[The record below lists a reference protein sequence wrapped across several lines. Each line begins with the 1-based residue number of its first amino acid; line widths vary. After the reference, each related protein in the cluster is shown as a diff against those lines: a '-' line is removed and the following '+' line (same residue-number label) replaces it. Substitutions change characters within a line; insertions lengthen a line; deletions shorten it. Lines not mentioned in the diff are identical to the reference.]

1 MRYALVL
8 SFVAALLGG
17 CASHKPEDFNGIWI
31 NQNAI
36 DAAAKGGNLRQAL
49 QSNGPNL
56 EWRINTA
63 ANQALVT
70 SGFELSEAKLQ
81 PADKGWNA
89 VFYPNYSIG
98 LTLDGD
104 ELVQAASENDPEQR
118 FHKADKPQLDA
129 PPRTTFELAL
139 YEAYLKGDWSI
150 VEGPGQGATMKF
162 SPNGSLEGMPNL
174 DRYALCLDGDCA
186 TMTQAACTAQGGT
199 FRGVGTTCANAG
211 CPQPTGACCF
221 SGGFCL
227 SLTQANCAG
236 AGGSWA
242 GAFTTCADNNGN
254 GQADICEPPC
264 IADFNGDG
272 FVDFFDYDD
281 YVNCFETGVCP
292 PGTSADFNGDGFAD
306 FFDYDDF
313 VRSFESGC

>member
-36 DAAAKGGNLRQAL
+36 NAAAKGGNLRQAL

-81 PADKGWNA
+81 AADKGWNA

-118 FHKADKPQLDA
+118 FHKADKPLLDA

-139 YEAYLKGDWSI
+139 YEAYLKGDWAI
-150 VEGPGQGATMKF
+150 VEGPGQGATMQF
-162 SPNGSLEGMPNL
+162 RPNGSLEGMPNL

-186 TMTQAACTAQGGT
+186 TMTGEYDSLWLEKNQQGNPWIFKRDGKTLEIFQAINQA
-199 FRGVGTTCANAG
+199 RDDEM
-211 CPQPTGACCF
+211 PELRPGARRW
-221 SGGFCL
+221 L
-227 SLTQANCAG
+227 LQ
-236 AGGSWA
+236 
-242 GAFTTCADNNGN
+242 
-254 GQADICEPPC
+254 
-264 IADFNGDG
+264 
-272 FVDFFDYDD
+272 
-281 YVNCFETGVCP
+281 
-292 PGTSADFNGDGFAD
+292 
-306 FFDYDDF
+306 
-313 VRSFESGC
+313 RK